1 MKKNRVVYGLV
12 FGLCI
17 LLSTA
22 FNAGAQQTAKPSV
35 FHGAEAVKNEYKA
48 VYQLNSGDDGVIR
61 ATLRNMKNALH
72 DPRLEGKLKLELV
85 AHSGGIAVYLK
96 KNDYGSLLKALA
108 KQGVI
113 LAACENT
120 LKEKKIDRSEL
131 LPFVSLVP
139 SGNGELIIRQQQGW
153 AIIHP

>member
-1 MKKNRVVYGLV
+1 MKKNSVLYGLV
-12 FGLCI
+12 FSLSI
-17 LLSTA
+17 LSAA
-22 FNAGAQQTAKPSV
+22 FTAGAQQTTGAAD

-48 VYQLNSGDDGVIR
+48 VYQLNSGNDKVIR
-61 ATLRNMKNALH
+61 ATLRNMNNALH

-85 AHSGGIAVYLK
+85 AHSGGIAVFLK
-96 KNDYGSLLKALA
+96 KNDYGPLLKALA
-108 KQGVI
+108 DQGVI

-120 LKEKKIDRSEL
+120 LRERNIDRSEL
-131 LPFVSLVP
+131 LPFVSFVP